1 MPAWEPSWLTRHRP
15 VRQTDRVG
23 IVGRLVRILIVV
35 LVIVAGVATGIV
47 GVVTFRA
54 LPQTDGAIEVDGLN
68 SSVTVLRD
76 EAGIVRIF
84 GEDPHDLFLAQG
96 YVHAQERLWQME
108 VWRHISAGRLSELFG
123 ESTLDQDRFIR
134 TLGWRQA
141 AQRDLDAMSKPVRA
155 AVNAYTEGVN
165 AFINDRGQS
174 NQGLAFVVT
183 AIQNGTGGI
192 GGYSVEPWT
201 ALDSVAWQKVQGW
214 QLGGN
219 FQTEVFR
226 MLADAKL
233 KDPALTDALFPAYKA
248 DMPVITPTA
257 AAAATTDRQFGGSA
271 AGAGETAAP
280 LMTADQAAAWRDV
293 ASIDDGFLRLA
304 GLDGGEG
311 IASDHQIGSNNWVV
325 APSKSSSGGA
335 LLANDPHLGI
345 AMPSVWFMNG
355 LHCRKVTKA
364 CPYDVV
370 GVSFPGIPG
379 IVLGHNARIAWGA
392 TNVDPD
398 VQDLFVEKVDP
409 ANPDNY
415 LFRGESVPFTVREET
430 IKVAGGEDVIL
441 EVRETRHGPI
451 LNDVDPRLE
460 EAPPLALAWTA
471 TADVDGTLE
480 AIFKVNT
487 VGNFEEFRA
496 AFATYGAPAQNFVYA
511 DVDGHIGYVFPG
523 YVPIRADPSDRGA
536 RIRSGSDG
544 KHEWKDRIPLAELPW
559 QLDPP
564 GGIIVSANNAAV
576 GDSYP
581 YFVAAEWDPGYR
593 AKRIIELLALAGE
606 SGGGVSA
613 DELAEIQMDVRVLRA
628 DLVKPHFEGIEP
640 ATPDGR
646 LVLERIGAWDG
657 LATLDSDGA
666 AAYLATEYH
675 LLRGLFDDELGTLAR
690 EYVGGSASWQSMIG
704 LLEDPTSA
712 WWDDVKTA
720 GRKERAPDV
729 IAAAL
734 DAAGADLRAGL
745 GDPKDWTWARLHHA
759 TFREQSLGTSGI
771 GPLEWYFNKGAIPVA
786 GAAGAVDNNYYRP
799 SKAYPNPNDPDY
811 EPVDFVRVF
820 EVTNLPS
827 YRFTIDMGDQDGAR
841 IVQTTG
847 QSGNPFDSHYGDLID
862 EWAAGETVPL
872 PFSRSAVEAATE
884 KRLELVP

>member
-1 MPAWEPSWLTRHRP
+1 M
-15 VRQTDRVG
+15 G
-23 IVGRLVRILIVV
+23 IVARLVRILIVM
-35 LVIVAGVATGIV
+35 LVIVAGLLTGIV

-54 LPQTDGAIEVDGLN
+54 LPQTEGAIEVDGLN

-76 EAGIVRIF
+76 EAGIVRIL

-123 ESTLDQDRFIR
+123 RSTLDQDRFIR

-141 AQRDLDAMSKPVRA
+141 AQRDLEALSKPARA
-155 AVNAYTEGVN
+155 AVDAYTDGVN
-165 AFINDRGQS
+165 AYIDSHGQG
-174 NQGLAFVVT
+174 NLGLAFVLT
-183 AIQNGTGGI
+183 ALRSGADDV
-192 GGYSVEPWT
+192 GGYPVEPWT
-201 ALDSVAWQKVQGW
+201 ALDSVAWQKVQSW

-219 FQTEVFR
+219 FKTEVFR
-226 MLADAKL
+226 MLADARL
-233 KDPALTDALFPAYKA
+233 GDPAITDALFPAYGA

-257 AAAATTDRQFGGSA
+257 AATTGSPSRNTTMRA
-271 AGAGETAAP
+271 VHGEAP
-280 LMTADQAAAWRDV
+280 LINAEQAAAWRDV

-311 IASDHQIGSNNWVV
+311 IASDHQVGSNNWVV

-345 AMPSVWFMNG
+345 SMPSVWFMNG

-370 GVSFPGIPG
+370 GVSFPGNPG

-398 VQDLFVEKVDP
+398 VQDLFLEKVDP
-409 ANPDNY
+409 DNPDNY
-415 LFRGESVPFTVREET
+415 LFRGESVPFKIREET
-430 IKVAGGEDVIL
+430 IKVAGGEDVVM

-471 TADVDGTLE
+471 TAAVDGTLE
-480 AIFKVNT
+480 SIFAVNT
-487 VGNFEEFRA
+487 VGTFEEFRA

-523 YVPIRADPSDRGA
+523 YVPIRADPADTGLRV
-536 RIRSGSDG
+536 RSGSDG
-544 KHEWKDRIPLAELPW
+544 KHEWKDRIPFEDLPW

-564 GGIIVSANNAAV
+564 GGMIVTANNAAV
-576 GDSYP
+576 GDGYP
-581 YFVAAEWDPGYR
+581 HFISTEWDPGYR
-593 AKRIIELLALAGE
+593 AQRIIELLDLAAR
-606 SGGGVSA
+606 SGGVSA
-613 DELAEIQMDVRVLRA
+613 AEIAEIQTDVRVLRA
-628 DLVKPHFEGIEP
+628 DLVKPHFEGIQP

-657 LATLDSDGA
+657 LATIESDGA
-666 AAYLATEYH
+666 AAYFATEYH
-675 LLRGLFDDELGTLAR
+675 LMRGLFDDELGPLAR
-690 EYVGGSASWQSMIG
+690 EYVGGGASWQAMIG
-704 LLEDPTSA
+704 LLGDQASD
-712 WWDDVKTA
+712 WWNDDATA
-720 GRKERAPDV
+720 GRKETAPDV

-734 DAAGADLRAGL
+734 DAAGADLRTSV
-745 GDPKDWTWARLHHA
+745 GDPKDWTWGRLHQA
-759 TFREQSLGTSGI
+759 TFREQTLGTSGI
-771 GPLEWYFNKGAIPVA
+771 APLEWYFNKGAIPVA
-786 GAAGAVDNNYYRP
+786 GASGAVVANYYRP
-799 SKAYPNPNDPDY
+799 SRAYADPNDPDY
-811 EPVDFVRVF
+811 QPVGFLGVF

-827 YRFTIDMGDQDGAR
+827 YRLTIDMGDLDGAR

-862 EWAAGETVPL
+862 DWAAGQTVPL
-872 PFSRSAVEAATE
+872 PFSRSRVEAATE